1 MSGDEANRFNLVL
14 RDFDNG
20 ACDVFFR
27 CGAGFQMFFSRAR
40 SKDHVA
46 HSRGSI
52 LLGDLGLLLRINVL
66 KFQMAAQAGVL
77 SHLIVESRI
86 RGLIKADDGD
96 ILLQAA
102 HDLLGL
108 IGKRVQFFGGQIE
121 TLMMAK
127 PDEIHD
133 HQDSDYSHTED
144 RGVGAKLRRTFGEE
158 PKNAAKT
165 DHD

>member
-1 MSGDEANRFNLVL
+1 
-14 RDFDNG
+14 
-20 ACDVFFR
+20 
-27 CGAGFQMFFSRAR
+27 MFFSQAR
-40 SKDHVA
+40 SEDHVA
-46 HSRGSI
+46 HACGSI

-96 ILLQAA
+96 ILLRAA

-108 IGKRVQFFGGQIE
+108 IGKRVQFFGSQIE
-121 TLMMAK
+121 TLMMTK
-127 PDEIHD
+127 PNEIHD
-133 HQDSDYSHTED
+133 NQDSDYNHTED
-144 RGVGAKLRRTFGEE
+144 RGVGAKLRRTFREKA
-158 PKNAAKT
+158 KNAAKA